1 MTLGIPT
8 FDGLAHPAAATA
20 PDGYA
25 LYNKIKAREYIR
37 ARNNFIAFVARII
50 VRSDLTAEMKV
61 AAIAM
66 HPGRYLA

>member
-8 FDGLAHPAAATA
+8 FDSLAHAAAAA

-25 LYNKIKAREYIR
+25 LYEKTKARAYIKE
-37 ARNNFIAFVARII
+37 RNDFIAFVAATIR
-50 VRSDLTAEMKV
+50 RTDLTAEMKV

-66 HPGRYLA
+66 HPGKVLG